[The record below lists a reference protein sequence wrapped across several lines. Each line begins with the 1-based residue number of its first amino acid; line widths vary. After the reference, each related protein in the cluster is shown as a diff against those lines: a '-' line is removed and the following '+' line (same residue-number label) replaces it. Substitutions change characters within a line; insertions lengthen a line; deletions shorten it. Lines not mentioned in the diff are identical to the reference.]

1 MTRGAGKTDAGF
13 VCDEAGTSGSGSV
26 PGLMEPPP
34 LSFIAQRAWY
44 PWLIVGIACAGA
56 FIAQLDASIVQLAL
70 PALAVEFHTTVNQVS
85 WVPIAYLLAL
95 AALLPVFGRLCEMW
109 GRKLLYVTGFLLFT
123 IASALC
129 GLSPGLDW
137 LVGAR
142 LLQGV
147 GGAMLAAN
155 SIAIM
160 TAAVGPSGRAR
171 ALGWFAAAQ
180 AIGLSAGPPIGGVLL
195 STLGWRWIFWVTVPI
210 GGVVSAIGLV
220 VLPQS
225 AGLVAGKRFDW
236 LGAML
241 LVPALVGVV
250 LLLNQGAVW
259 NAGAMVLT
267 GCVTVVLLAAL
278 CRHELRSASPLVT
291 LRAFASMGFGCGV
304 IGVLLSAA
312 LLYGMFFIVSFG
324 LVRGYH
330 RPVEM
335 AGLRLALIP
344 IVIGLVAPFSGGL
357 AERFGAR
364 RVSAAGMVLCVASL
378 MSLAVIATAHQAQ
391 VAIGAFAFA
400 LFGAGLGLF
409 ITPNNHRTLNAAPA
423 DLTGESGAVVNLMRV
438 LGGCLGVASASS
450 VLTWELGRMTGGHSD
465 WAIFEGRPLLE
476 AVESGFLLLLGYAVV
491 AGVAAAVPAG
501 ARVVA
506 VERPGVVDGGRQSA
520 GSPLSRG

>member
-1 MTRGAGKTDAGF
+1 MSAHRTPPRL
-13 VCDEAGTSGSGSV
+13 V
-26 PGLMEPPP
+26 EPPP
-34 LSFIAQRAWY
+34 LSFVSRRAWY
-44 PWLIVGIACAGA
+44 PWLVVGIACAGA

-70 PALAVEFHTTVNQVS
+70 PALAVEFQTTPSQVS
-85 WVPIAYLLAL
+85 WVSIAYLLTL

-109 GRKLLYVTGFLLFT
+109 GRKLLYTLGFLLFT

-129 GLSPGLDW
+129 GLADSLGW
-137 LVGAR
+137 LVAAR

-160 TAAVGPSGRAR
+160 TAAVGQGGRAR

-180 AIGLSAGPPIGGVLL
+180 AIGLSAGPPIGGLLL

-210 GGVVSAIGLV
+210 GGAITALGFLS
-220 VLPQS
+220 LPQS
-225 AGLVAGKRFDW
+225 TVLAAGKTFDW

-241 LVPALVGVV
+241 LIPASVGVV
-250 LLLNQGAVW
+250 LLLNQGSAW
-259 NAGAMVLT
+259 GFASPPMLLT
-267 GCVTVVLLAAL
+267 GCATAVLLILL
-278 CRHELRSASPLVT
+278 CRHELQTASPLIT
-291 LRAFASMGFGCGV
+291 LRAFASPGFACGV

-312 LLYGMFFIVSFG
+312 LLYGIFFIVSFG

-344 IVIGLVAPFSGGL
+344 IVIGCVAPFSGTL

-364 RVSAAGMVLCVASL
+364 AVGVAGMALCVASL
-378 MSLAVIATAHQAQ
+378 AILAIIATAHQAQ
-391 VAIGAFAFA
+391 VVLGATAFA
-400 LFGAGLGLF
+400 LFGVGLGLF

-423 DLTGESGAVVNLMRV
+423 DVSGESGALVNLTRV
-438 LGGCLGVASASS
+438 LGGCLGVASAST
-450 VLTWELGRMTGGHSD
+450 VLTWEIQRMTGNHSD

-476 AVESGFLLLLGYAVV
+476 AVESGFLLLIGYALV
-491 AGVAAAVPAG
+491 AGSLSLIRAKRAAVA
-501 ARVVA
+501 
-506 VERPGVVDGGRQSA
+506 DGG
-520 GSPLSRG
+520 GSH